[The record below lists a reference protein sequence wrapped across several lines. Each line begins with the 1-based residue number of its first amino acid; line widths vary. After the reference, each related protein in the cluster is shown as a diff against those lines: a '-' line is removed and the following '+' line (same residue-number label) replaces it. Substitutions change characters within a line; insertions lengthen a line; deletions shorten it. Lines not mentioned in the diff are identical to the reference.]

1 MFELVYKHPNMNIVT
16 IKSNIVY
23 NPAEDKP
30 LMMDIYY
37 PIEANLTQP
46 KTVIMAHGSSSMENI
61 KDMDVFQSWGKVMA
75 ASGFTAIVFNWR
87 PDDAPTDMSDLISYV
102 RENYEELKIHKDNIS
117 LFAFSAGVE
126 NAFKEAINGNSEFIK
141 SIIAYYG
148 KIDSNS
154 FEHLEKNNTPA
165 VFIAMGA
172 LDDIFSTDC
181 NDEFIKNA
189 KKLGSRVEFIIHS
202 KGEHGFDVFND
213 DEETKLIIDK
223 TIEFIMNH

>member
-1 MFELVYKHPNMNIVT
+1 MFELVYKHPNMNMVK

-23 NPAEDKP
+23 NLGQDKP
-30 LMMDIYY
+30 QMMDLYY
-37 PIEANLTQP
+37 PIEANLPQP

-87 PDDAPTDMSDLISYV
+87 PDDAPADMSALISYV
-102 RENYEELKIHKDNIS
+102 RENHVELKIHKDNIS

-126 NAFKEAINGNSEFIK
+126 NAFKEAINGNSDFIK
-141 SIIAYYG
+141 SFIAYYG
-148 KIDSNS
+148 KIDPSS
-154 FEHLEKNNTPA
+154 FEKLRKNQCPA

-181 NDEFIKNA
+181 NDEFINNA
-189 KKLGSRVEFIIHS
+189 KKLGSPIEFIIHS

-223 TIEFIMNH
+223 TIEFIMKY